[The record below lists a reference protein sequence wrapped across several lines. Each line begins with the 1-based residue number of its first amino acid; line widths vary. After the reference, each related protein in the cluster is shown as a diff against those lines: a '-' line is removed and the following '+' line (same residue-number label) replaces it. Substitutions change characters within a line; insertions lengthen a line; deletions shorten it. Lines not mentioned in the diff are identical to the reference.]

1 MLTIYGIIIGVL
13 PRSLHGSLRTL
24 QCCVVRDAAIN
35 IYFSANEATKRA
47 CRLNEKYSEVL
58 ASPVCLED
66 TKLLYVTASTATDGN
81 IAQAVL
87 VFYEGAK

>member
-1 MLTIYGIIIGVL
+1 M
-13 PRSLHGSLRTL
+13 
-24 QCCVVRDAAIN
+24 RDAAFAIN
-35 IYFSANEATKRA
+35 IYFSANEATRT
-47 CRLNEKYSEVL
+47 CRLNEKYSRVL

-66 TKLLYVTASTATDGN
+66 TKLLYVTASTVTDGN